1 MAPKSWVY
9 LYICN
14 NGGENCPTELPFVV
28 PKEML
33 QRTIQDMYRAAF
45 NYLRDRLSNCTLF
58 TLYAGATDSANEPR
72 GFRCVIDT
80 L

>member
-1 MAPKSWVY
+1 
-9 LYICN
+9 
-14 NGGENCPTELPFVV
+14 
-28 PKEML
+28 ML
-33 QRTIQDMYRAAF
+33 QRTIQDIYRAAF
-45 NYLRDRLSNCTLF
+45 NYLGDRLSNCTLF